1 MSDDKLMHNNFDSI
15 IIFQLVFDC
24 NLFPCFSTNSSG
36 FVVKL
41 YDDFSF
47 VISDKFVVK
56 LYDVSADFRFVITG
70 NGLSSGVQI

>member
-1 MSDDKLMHNNFDSI
+1 MINWMHNNFDSI